1 MNALNIGFSTLL
13 NFFLIN
19 IYLLIINPQVEY
31 NISSHRK
38 DPTFI
43 W

>member
-1 MNALNIGFSTLL
+1 MNALDISFYFVKL
-13 NFFLIN
+13 FLIN

>member
-1 MNALNIGFSTLL
+1 MNALNISFYFVKL
-13 NFFLIN
+13 FLIN